1 MRRRADDVAAS
12 ANDLVSLPE
21 SAERSIPEL
30 VRSIATDTSTLVR
43 KEMELARQE
52 IVGALT
58 ARIMGA
64 GAMAAAG
71 LLGLFALA
79 FLALAVAAALD
90 NVLRPW
96 ASRLIVGGGFLL
108 LAAVG
113 ALFGVRKMKKPPLA
127 PTETRRTVREDVQW
141 ARRQLKR

>member
-113 ALFGVRKMKKPPLA
+113 TLFGVRKMKKPPLA
-127 PTETRRTVREDVQW
+127 PTETKRTVREDVQW